1 MPLISIVVPM
11 YNEEAVVADFF
22 ARINKVVADVATY
35 NFEIVVVN
43 DGSTDSTLVL
53 LKEQQKQQ
61 NNIVIVNLARNFG
74 HEPAVSAGLHVAK
87 GEAVIPIDADLQDPP
102 EIIPEMIQKYES
114 GFEVVNARRASR
126 KEDSF
131 MKRFTAKKFY
141 DYMTRISGKIKV
153 PSNVGHYR
161 LISRRVV
168 DEVNALTESTRVFRV
183 EVPYIGHKTTEV
195 LFSRQK
201 RVKGKSHYNY
211 HAMFDLAFNAI
222 ISSSIKPVY
231 WPLWTAIWIGFL
243 TGLSL
248 LAELVLFILAQT
260 SVINFA
266 INFELWLIIN
276 SIFVVG
282 TITLLVLGIIAIY
295 VGKTFIEAQGRPF
308 YVIDEVLTKK
318 EN

>member
-22 ARINKVVADVATY
+22 ARINKVVSDVPGY
-35 NFEIVVVN
+35 DFEIVVVN
-43 DGSTDSTLVL
+43 DGSNDATLAL
-53 LKEQQKQQ
+53 IKEQQAHQ

-74 HEPAVSAGLHVAK
+74 HEPAVSAGLHIAK

-102 EIIPEMIQKYES
+102 EIIPAMIQKYEA

-141 DYMTRISGKIKV
+141 DYMTKISGKIKV

-168 DEVNALTESTRVFRV
+168 DEVNALSESTRVFRV

-201 RVKGKSHYNY
+201 RTKGQSHYNY

-248 LAELVLFILAQT
+248 LAELVFFILAQT
-260 SVINFA
+260 SVLNLA

-282 TITLLVLGIIAIY
+282 SIMLLVLGIISIY

-318 EN
+318 EK